1 MLILNIVS
9 IIMSQNR
16 STQNQSKVLG
26 EKDWYLRSSFLEI
39 RYTVLPPNSIPKFPP
54 RKTLL
59 IFQRR
64 LVHTIWAYSKITV
77 ELQEILY
84 SKVKFFEDM
93 YYQGR
98 CKKLYF
104 YTTLMSNEVLVCG
117 IQFEIFSHRI
127 DPVTKK
133 VVPSPETNKPRI
145 DLSRNELYDALEQYT
160 ISIKNSDIEDTTFTY
175 PSINHKEPSLK
186 FGNSKSCYYLLDNE
200 NNFHGVSKN
209 LSGK

>member
-1 MLILNIVS
+1 
-9 IIMSQNR
+9 MSQNR
-16 STQNQSKVLG
+16 SIQNQSKMLG
-26 EKDWYLRSSFLEI
+26 EKDLYLRSSFLEI
-39 RYTVLPPNSIPKFPP
+39 HYIVLPPNSIPKFPLE
-54 RKTLL
+54 KHFSYLKDDWCTLYG
-59 IFQRR
+59 
-64 LVHTIWAYSKITV
+64 VYSKMTV

-127 DPVTKK
+127 NPVTKK

-145 DLSRNELYDALEQYT
+145 DLPPNELRDALEQYM
-160 ISIKNSDIEDTTFTY
+160 ISIKNTDIEDTTFTY
-175 PSINHKEPSLK
+175 PSINHRDPSLK

-209 LSGK
+209 LAGK